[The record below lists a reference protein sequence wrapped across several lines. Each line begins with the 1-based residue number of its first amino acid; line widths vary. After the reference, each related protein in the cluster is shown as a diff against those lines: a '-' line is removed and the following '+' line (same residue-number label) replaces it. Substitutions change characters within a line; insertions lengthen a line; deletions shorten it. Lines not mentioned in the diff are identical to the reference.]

1 MSNKVNISLTSKG
14 QPTINLQIGDGAKK
28 IIESEAAVPIISFV
42 ATGSKGEQGAPGTA
56 LLDDN
61 SVTAT
66 QIADGTI
73 TSTQIQNFTIS
84 SNDIGAQQ
92 ITSAKLGTNSVTTD
106 KINADAVTSAK
117 IADNS
122 IGANHIVDGTI
133 VKELITDLALT
144 GDKIANGSISTI
156 KLAND
161 SVNASKI
168 ASKTITGAELA
179 DNLSLTGLTRVIR
192 LTVDGQSPGYIDGP
206 DNDLFYVRSNK
217 DLIFVVDADQSS
229 QADTSFFKFQN
240 VSGTNLFTISETGEA
255 VITGSLSVNG
265 NITVTGTVD
274 GIDINTALSVVQSN
288 LTKISY
294 LTVTQPVDLDAM
306 ETKLNGISDNEVID
320 WTTDQGSTNI
330 HAGNYTDTNTTY
342 SISCVDGDNSDEEK
356 IRLTDSG
363 GTNDDI
369 VLEAGTGLSIARSG
383 DKITFTNTV
392 ADTDT
397 VLTAEQVQ
405 DIVGAMFTS
414 NTETRI
420 AVTYDDTDGT
430 IDLVVDDMTA
440 DTNTQLTN
448 EQVQDIVGAMVD
460 GGTETNIAVTYDD
473 TSGKLNF
480 VSTDTNTTYSEATSS
495 DAGLMSTAHH
505 DKLDGIAAGA
515 EVNVQSDWNSSSG
528 DSQILNKP
536 TIPVDLT
543 SDGAGTIHANNVPTL
558 NQDTTGTSAV
568 ATTARG
574 LQSTVDGDIDITSDG
589 HVTIKLDKDN
599 DETFQRLKITNNV
612 DAEVAYISEVGDF
625 FIRGK
630 ITNTGS
636 DANLNIESDGNMV
649 FVLDR
654 DNDETGQYFSFN
666 NFVTEIARLDES
678 GDLQID
684 GGLIT
689 GSSAS
694 VQTGTIELGHAS
706 DTTIARSAAGTVTI
720 EGNTIATTNK
730 VIDAK
735 TVAYWSSSTSGFYIT
750 LSGAS
755 TSENTSLSTASYTL
769 MYVAPYDG
777 KIKRISS
784 FHQNAA
790 SGTSTFEVY
799 IDGDDSDLTND
810 QRGSDMTTSSFTT
823 KFTEDCPADW
833 TFSKG
838 EAIAIKRTDSV
849 ARYGVTMT
857 IVFEYDTTT

>member
-1 MSNKVNISLTSKG
+1 
-14 QPTINLQIGDGAKK
+14 
-28 IIESEAAVPIISFV
+28 
-42 ATGSKGEQGAPGTA
+42 
-56 LLDDN
+56 
-61 SVTAT
+61 
-66 QIADGTI
+66 
-73 TSTQIQNFTIS
+73 
-84 SNDIGAQQ
+84 
-92 ITSAKLGTNSVTTD
+92 
-106 KINADAVTSAK
+106 
-117 IADNS
+117 
-122 IGANHIVDGTI
+122 
-133 VKELITDLALT
+133 
-144 GDKIANGSISTI
+144 
-156 KLAND
+156 
-161 SVNASKI
+161 
-168 ASKTITGAELA
+168 
-179 DNLSLTGLTRVIR
+179 
-192 LTVDGQSPGYIDGP
+192 
-206 DNDLFYVRSNK
+206 
-217 DLIFVVDADQSS
+217 
-229 QADTSFFKFQN
+229 
-240 VSGTNLFTISETGEA
+240 
-255 VITGSLSVNG
+255 
-265 NITVTGTVD
+265 
-274 GIDINTALSVVQSN
+274 
-288 LTKISY
+288 
-294 LTVTQPVDLDAM
+294 M

-420 AVTYDDTDGT
+420 AVTYDDSDGT

-589 HVTIKLDKDN
+589 HVTI
-599 DETFQRLKITNNV
+599 
-612 DAEVAYISEVGDF
+612 
-625 FIRGK
+625 
-630 ITNTGS
+630 
-636 DANLNIESDGNMV
+636 
-649 FVLDR
+649 
-654 DNDETGQYFSFN
+654 
-666 NFVTEIARLDES
+666 
-678 GDLQID
+678 
-684 GGLIT
+684 
-689 GSSAS
+689 
-694 VQTGTIELGHAS
+694 
-706 DTTIARSAAGTVTI
+706 
-720 EGNTIATTNK
+720 
-730 VIDAK
+730 
-735 TVAYWSSSTSGFYIT
+735 
-750 LSGAS
+750 
-755 TSENTSLSTASYTL
+755 
-769 MYVAPYDG
+769 
-777 KIKRISS
+777 
-784 FHQNAA
+784 
-790 SGTSTFEVY
+790 
-799 IDGDDSDLTND
+799 
-810 QRGSDMTTSSFTT
+810 
-823 KFTEDCPADW
+823 
-833 TFSKG
+833 
-838 EAIAIKRTDSV
+838 
-849 ARYGVTMT
+849 
-857 IVFEYDTTT
+857 

>member
-1 MSNKVNISLTSKG
+1 VSNKVNISLTSKG

-28 IIESEAAVPIISFV
+28 IIESEAAAPIISFV

-56 LLDDN
+56 LLGDN

-92 ITSAKLGTNSVTTD
+92 ITSAKLGTNAVTTD

-206 DNDLFYVRSNK
+206 DNDLLYVRSNK

-255 VITGSLSVNG
+255 VVTGSLSVNG

-306 ETKLNGISDNEVID
+306 ETKLNAISDNEVID

-330 HAGNYTDTNTTY
+330 HAGNYTDTNTQL
-342 SISCVDGDNSDEEK
+342 SAEE
-356 IRLTDSG
+356 
-363 GTNDDI
+363 
-369 VLEAGTGLSIARSG
+369 
-383 DKITFTNTV
+383 
-392 ADTDT
+392 
-397 VLTAEQVQ
+397 VQ
-405 DIVGAMFTS
+405 DIVGAMLTG

-420 AVTYDDTDGT
+420 TATYDDSDGT

-495 DAGLMSTAHH
+495 AEGLMSTAHH
-505 DKLDGIAAGA
+505 DKLDGIEAGATADQTKSDINGLAITTVGTIGTGVWQGTAIASNYLDSDTAHLSGVQTFLGPRTFAAGIIY
-515 EVNVQSDWNSSSG
+515 DG
-528 DSQILNKP
+528 DRSATP
-536 TIPVDLT
+536 G
-543 SDGAGTIHANNVPTL
+543 DGAAIHVDSSDITDNN
-558 NQDTTGTSAV
+558 TSASG
-568 ATTARG
+568 T
-574 LQSTVDGDIDITSDG
+574 
-589 HVTIKLDKDN
+589 
-599 DETFQRLKITNNV
+599 
-612 DAEVAYISEVGDF
+612 
-625 FIRGK
+625 
-630 ITNTGS
+630 
-636 DANLNIESDGNMV
+636 ANLFAVVNIESARVLASNASVTTTNACTLYIKSAPVAATNQTFTNSYALYIAAGTSYFGAPIEVNAASSNVAISCESTDADCMV
-649 FVLDR
+649 RVQDNSTAATNAIGMVATGDDLVMR
-654 DNDETGQYFSFN
+654 NDEGNFKVKVANNATDALIVDQSGNLTVTG
-666 NFVTEIARLDES
+666 A
-678 GDLQID
+678 
-684 GGLIT
+684 IT
-689 GSSAS
+689 GS
-694 VQTGTIELGHAS
+694 TIELGHAS

-720 EGNTIATTNK
+720 EGKEIITKNKVLNIHSYAYHYSGTSGHYIPMSGATTA
-730 VIDAK
+730 D
-735 TVAYWSSSTSGFYIT
+735 S
-750 LSGAS
+750 
-755 TSENTSLSTASYTL
+755 TSLSSSSYHL
-769 MYVAPYDG
+769 MQVMPFDG
-777 KIKRISS
+777 RVVRIAVYN
-784 FHQNAA
+784 QTT
-790 SGTSTFEVY
+790 TSRTDTFEMY
-799 IDGDDSDLTND
+799 INGDDSDLAGD
-810 QRGSDMTTSSFTT
+810 QRGTDLSFTSARSGSG
-823 KFTEDCPADW
+823 DCASDW
-833 TFSKG
+833 TFSK
-838 EAIAIKRTDSV
+838 EESIAIRRTPSQ
-849 ARYGVTMT
+849 ATNGTTVTV
-857 IVFEYDTTT
+857 VFEFDMTT